1 MADVKLTID
10 DIKIIIHGLKMNS
23 FSYIE
28 PNAFDEIK
36 FMIKGLPQPEEIDKM
51 PQFPHTIKVLQEQIG
66 KIMRLIELYGKRDME
81 FLTRYKARTSL
92 PPRYKVLDWRVPM
105 TANTT
110 KANLIKSIVKLSCQ
124 LDEDHNGKLA
134 QGLIDCCK
142 KIQKDE
148 MPVKELFL
156 ITKDIVACNEG
167 LRKEA
172 QQTIDLD
179 FSDISNG
186 LQNVLGWLAEVEK
199 KVMGKFNVLQRDR
212 NPKSEGFTKQL
223 QQIWNQVKWLSSNTK
238 KDIEQIN
245 QITQAVQQDMSG
257 SVPDNVYFNQQN
269 SSVKVQWSE
278 PDVEGYQSAFVEV
291 GGQKYDVQRDE
302 SSNKIT
308 FKKVSNPSAEK
319 TEDTIEK
326 PAQQPQVQPQVEE
339 KPIEEVAPEKEV
351 NTQVEQPF
359 NKAQNLKDQ
368 LANLNK
374 YLNNTTDPNEQAK
387 LKGLIENTQMLLDKE
402 EKTLIPNQKVYFT
415 SRDGQVS
422 EAEFIEYVK
431 QVNPRTQKE
440 ENYAKIRLEN
450 GGVRNVSPK
459 KLSTSQPVTAFN
471 LSKFL
476 RNAKK

>member
-1 MADVKLTID
+1 MADVNLTID
-10 DIKIIIHGLKMNS
+10 DIKIIVHGLKMNS

-51 PQFPHTIKVLQEQIG
+51 TQFPHSIKVLQEQIG

-105 TANTT
+105 TT
-110 KANLIKSIVKLSCQ
+110 KANLIKNLVKLSCQ
-124 LDEDHNGKLA
+124 LDEDHKGKLA

-148 MPVKELFL
+148 IPAKELFA
-156 ITKDIVACNEG
+156 ITKEIVACNDG

-186 LQNVLGWLAEVEK
+186 LQNVLGWLADVEK
-199 KVMGKFNVLQRDR
+199 KVIGKFNVLQRDR

-257 SVPDNVYFNQQN
+257 SVPDNVYFNQKN
-269 SSVKVQWSE
+269 TNVKVQWSE
-278 PDVEGYQSAFVEV
+278 PDSEGYQSAFVEV
-291 GGQKYDVQRDE
+291 DGQKYDVQRDE

-308 FKKVSNPSAEK
+308 FKKVNNPSAEK
-319 TEDTIEK
+319 TESTIEK
-326 PAQQPQVQPQVEE
+326 PAPQPQAQPQAEE
-339 KPIEEVAPEKEV
+339 KPIEEVVPEKES
-351 NTQVEQPF
+351 NIQAEQPF
-359 NKAQNLKDQ
+359 NKTQNLKDQ

-374 YLNNTTDPNEQAK
+374 FLSNTTDSNEQAK
-387 LKGLIENTQMLLDKE
+387 LKGLIENTQRLLDKE
-402 EKTLIPNQKVYFT
+402 EKTLMPNQKVYFT
-415 SRDGQVS
+415 SKDGQVS
-422 EAEFIEYVK
+422 EAEFVEYVK

-450 GGVRNVSPK
+450 GGTRTVSPQR
-459 KLSTSQPVTAFN
+459 LTTSEPVIAFN